1 MPEIKKLSQEELDSV
16 KAIKNEYTNLAV
28 SLGELELQKANI
40 AKEKQ
45 RLLDAQSQLIEKENE
60 IAKQLSDKYGNGTIN
75 LETGEIS

>member
-1 MPEIKKLSQEELDSV
+1 MSEIKKLSQEELDSV

-40 AKEKQ
+40 TKEKQ
-45 RLLDAQSQLIEKENE
+45 RLLDTQLQLIEKENE

-75 LETGEIS
+75 LETGEIN

>member
-45 RLLDAQSQLIEKENE
+45 RLLDTQLQLIEKENE
-60 IAKQLSDKYGNGTIN
+60 IAKKLSDKYGNGTIN
-75 LETGEIS
+75 LETGEIN

>member
-1 MPEIKKLSQEELDSV
+1 MSEIKKLSQEELDSV

-45 RLLDAQSQLIEKENE
+45 RLLDAQLQLIEKENE

>member
-1 MPEIKKLSQEELDSV
+1 MSEIKKLTPEELDSV

-45 RLLDAQSQLIEKENE
+45 RLLDTQSQLIEKENE
-60 IAKQLSDKYGNGTIN
+60 IAKTLSDKYGNGTIN
-75 LETGEIS
+75 LETGEIN

>member
-1 MPEIKKLSQEELDSV
+1 MSEIKKLSQEELDSV

-45 RLLDAQSQLIEKENE
+45 RLLDTQSQLIEKENE

>member
-1 MPEIKKLSQEELDSV
+1 MSEIKKLSQEELDSV

-45 RLLDAQSQLIEKENE
+45 RLLDTQLQLIEKENE

-75 LETGEIS
+75 LETGEIN

>member
-1 MPEIKKLSQEELDSV
+1 MSEIKKLSQEELDSV

>member
-1 MPEIKKLSQEELDSV
+1 MSEIKKLSQEELDSV

-45 RLLDAQSQLIEKENE
+45 RLLDAQLQLIEKENE
-60 IAKQLSDKYGNGTIN
+60 IAKKLSDKYGNGTIN